1 MRKPREIVI
10 SDIIKIEHPQTP
22 RSTLNSPSYTI
33 GAGNLHLDLVE
44 KDMEDGKAQ
53 LIF

>member
-10 SDIIKIEHPQTP
+10 SDIKIEHPQVNTQL
-22 RSTLNSPSYTI
+22 SMLHNH
-33 GAGNLHLDLVE
+33 AGNLHLDLVE